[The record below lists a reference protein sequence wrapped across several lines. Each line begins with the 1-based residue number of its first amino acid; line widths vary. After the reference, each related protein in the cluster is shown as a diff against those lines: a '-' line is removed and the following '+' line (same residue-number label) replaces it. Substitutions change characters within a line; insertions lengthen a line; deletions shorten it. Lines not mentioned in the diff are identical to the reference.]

1 MIIDDRRNSWS
12 NIGKT
17 NYDST
22 ERRFDDEARY
32 DIISVRAEG
41 GLMRKRETRKAMTRS
56 F

>member
-22 ERRFDDEARY
+22 ERRFNDEARY
-32 DIISVRAEG
+32 DIISVRRLQG
-41 GLMRKRETRKAMTRS
+41 QTWLPQ
-56 F
+56 